1 MTKLHRRAMIG
12 VLLVWLLAVMYLM
25 FCGGLS
31 YSYGGDY
38 GQYLLRHIELVPFES
53 TQNYLDMLRLD
64 RINPDIVARNIAGNI
79 AMFVPLGFL
88 LPCITDRFAK
98 LKFTLSGAVL
108 LAFVLEALQLLTLR
122 GSFDIDDIILRSVG
136 AMLGFAV
143 WHIIFRFL
151 RAPIPQTQSSQA

>member
-12 VLLVWLLAVMYLM
+12 VIIVWLMAVVYLM
-25 FCGGLS
+25 FSGVSTLRSGE
-31 YSYGGDY
+31 DY
-38 GQYLLRHIELVPFES
+38 GQYLLRSIELVPFES

-64 RINPDIVARNIAGNI
+64 RINPDIVARNIVGNI

-88 LPCITDRFAK
+88 LPCIADRFAK

>member
-151 RAPIPQTQSSQA
+151 RAPIPQTQSSEA

>member
-108 LAFVLEALQLLTLR
+108 LAFALEALQLLTLR

-136 AMLGFAV
+136 AMFGFAV

>member
-88 LPCITDRFAK
+88 LPCITDRFTK

-151 RAPIPQTQSSQA
+151 REPLPQAQSSKA

>member
-12 VLLVWLLAVMYLM
+12 VIIVWLMAVVYLM
-25 FCGGLS
+25 FSGVSTLRSGE
-31 YSYGGDY
+31 DY
-38 GQYLLRHIELVPFES
+38 GQYLLRSIELVPFES

-64 RINPDIVARNIAGNI
+64 RINPDIVARNIVGNI

-88 LPCITDRFAK
+88 LPCIADRFAK

-151 RAPIPQTQSSQA
+151 RAPIPQAQRSQA

>member
-1 MTKLHRRAMIG
+1 MTKLHRRVMIG

-38 GQYLLRHIELVPFES
+38 GQYLLHHIELVPFES

-79 AMFVPLGFL
+79 VMFVPLGFL

-151 RAPIPQTQSSQA
+151 RAPIPQAQSLQA

>member
-79 AMFVPLGFL
+79 VMFVPLGFL

>member
-38 GQYLLRHIELVPFES
+38 GQYLLRHIELVPVES
-53 TQNYLDMLRLD
+53 PQNYLDMLRLD

-151 RAPIPQTQSSQA
+151 RAPIPQTQSSEA

>member
-38 GQYLLRHIELVPFES
+38 GQYLLHHIELVPFES

-79 AMFVPLGFL
+79 VMFVPLGFL
-88 LPCITDRFAK
+88 LPCVADRFAK
-98 LKFTLSGAVL
+98 LKLTLSGAVL

>member
-12 VLLVWLLAVMYLM
+12 VIIVWLMAAVYLM
-25 FCGGLS
+25 FSGASTLRSGE
-31 YSYGGDY
+31 DY
-38 GQYLLRHIELVPFES
+38 GQYLHRHIELVPFES

-88 LPCITDRFAK
+88 LPCIADRFAK

-151 RAPIPQTQSSQA
+151 RAPIPQAQRSQA

>member
-12 VLLVWLLAVMYLM
+12 VIIVWLMAVVYLM
-25 FCGGLS
+25 FSGASTLRSGE
-31 YSYGGDY
+31 DY

-108 LAFVLEALQLLTLR
+108 LAFVLETLQLLTLR

-151 RAPIPQTQSSQA
+151 RAPIPQAQSLQA

>member
-1 MTKLHRRAMIG
+1 
-12 VLLVWLLAVMYLM
+12 
-25 FCGGLS
+25 
-31 YSYGGDY
+31 
-38 GQYLLRHIELVPFES
+38 
-53 TQNYLDMLRLD
+53 MLRLD

-79 AMFVPLGFL
+79 VMFVPLGFL

-108 LAFVLEALQLLTLR
+108 LAFVLETLQLLTLR

-151 RAPIPQTQSSQA
+151 RAPIPQAQSLQA

>member
-12 VLLVWLLAVMYLM
+12 VLLVWLLAVIYLM

-88 LPCITDRFAK
+88 LPCIADRFAK
-98 LKFTLSGAVL
+98 LKFTFSGAVL

>member
-1 MTKLHRRAMIG
+1 
-12 VLLVWLLAVMYLM
+12 MYLM

-38 GQYLLRHIELVPFES
+38 GQYLLRHIELVPFEF

-79 AMFVPLGFL
+79 VMFVPLGFL
-88 LPCITDRFAK
+88 LPCIADRFAK